1 LDGIAT
7 AVALSLFPSLD
18 YRSLEAGPYTFEQG
32 TAPLLSEGIP
42 MGGTQGLEIM
52 TRRIRGTPDQLVDMS
67 DRGSIGEM
75 RLRLAQETDG
85 SVRLD
90 QFELESALLSIRVRP
105 EMGDQLDFGMF
116 AGQHNQSLFVRDGG
130 RGQFMVYSPQTM
142 TLLGLSRSDMGS
154 EKLKYYAEIGTG
166 LGLDGILRV
175 AGPFTLQ
182 ARAEIEGTA
191 RRRRERTD
199 VDYVVRESE
208 GNTLHHSTRQEV
220 VAEAE
225 LGVGYMRDRKA
236 YSVVAWGQHVTQ
248 WEPWDEGGQD
258 GIDRAYFAVGA
269 KLSGRFYKNEA
280 PQRGPDIREMELEEL
295 LEAIRAQ
302 EDEATEGPAVGP
314 EPEPEPEL
322 ILPMEVHWSEVSFSE
337 QVMPIWPAGTPD
349 EFECSVQLYVDTTG
363 VPFLVEAEDCPTPL
377 IDSSVT
383 AAELWRI
390 APILKEGETV
400 SARFVYTL
408 TTDEVEVEQAID
420 AEAEP
425 QPAQSE

>member
-1 LDGIAT
+1 MDGIAT
-7 AVALSLFPSLD
+7 ALALSLFPSLD
-18 YRSLEAGPYTFEQG
+18 YRSIEAGLYTFEQG
-32 TAPLLSEGIP
+32 RAPLLSEGLP

-52 TRRIRGTPDQLVDMS
+52 TRRVRGTPDQLVDRS

-75 RLRLAQETDG
+75 RVRLAQNADG
-85 SVRLD
+85 TARLD
-90 QFELESALLSIRVRP
+90 QFELENALLSIRVRP
-105 EMGDQLDFGMF
+105 EMGDQIDFGLF
-116 AGQHNQSLFVRDGG
+116 AGQHNQTLFVRDGG

-154 EKLKYYAEIGTG
+154 DNLKYYAEVGSG

-182 ARAEIEGTA
+182 GRAEIEGTA
-191 RRRRERTD
+191 RRRRERTE
-199 VDYVVRESE
+199 VDYAVR
-208 GNTLHHSTRQEV
+208 GGGTTLHHSTRQEV

-225 LGVGYMRDRKA
+225 LGVGYVRDRKA
-236 YSVVAWGQHVTQ
+236 YSLVAWGQHVTQ

-258 GIDRAYFAVGA
+258 GLDRAYFAVGA
-269 KLSGRFYKNEA
+269 KLSGRFYKDQA
-280 PQRGPDIREMELEEL
+280 PDRGPDIRELELEEL
-295 LEAIRAQ
+295 LQAIRDIDRDV
-302 EDEATEGPAVGP
+302 ELEPVEPVS
-314 EPEPEPEL
+314 EPESKV
-322 ILPMEVHWSEVSFSE
+322 ILPMEVHWSEVSFAE
-337 QVMPIWPAGTPD
+337 QVMPVWPAGTPE
-349 EFECSVQLYVDTTG
+349 EFECSVQLYVDPTG
-363 VPFLVEAEDCPTPL
+363 VPFLVQAEECPTPL
-377 IDSSVT
+377 IESSLT

-408 TTDEVEVEQAID
+408 TTDEVQVEQAID

>member
-7 AVALSLFPSLD
+7 ALALSLFPSLD
-18 YRSLEAGPYTFEQG
+18 YRSIEAGLYTFEQG
-32 TAPLLSEGIP
+32 RAPLLSEGLP

-52 TRRIRGTPDQLVDMS
+52 TRRVRGTPDQLVDRS

-75 RLRLAQETDG
+75 RVRLAQNADG
-85 SVRLD
+85 TARLD
-90 QFELESALLSIRVRP
+90 QFELENALLSIRVRP
-105 EMGDQLDFGMF
+105 EMGDQIDFGLF
-116 AGQHNQSLFVRDGG
+116 AGQHNQTLFVRDGG

-154 EKLKYYAEIGTG
+154 DNLKYYAEVGSG

-182 ARAEIEGTA
+182 GRAEIEGTA
-191 RRRRERTD
+191 RRRRERTE
-199 VDYVVRESE
+199 VDYTVR
-208 GNTLHHSTRQEV
+208 GGGTTLHHSTRQEV

-225 LGVGYMRDRKA
+225 LGVGYVRDRKA
-236 YSVVAWGQHVTQ
+236 YSLVAWGQHVTQ

-258 GIDRAYFAVGA
+258 GLDRAYFAVGA
-269 KLSGRFYKNEA
+269 KLSGRFYKDEA
-280 PQRGPDIREMELEEL
+280 PDRGPDIRELELEEL
-295 LEAIRAQ
+295 LQAIRDIDRDVEQ
-302 EDEATEGPAVGP
+302 EPVEPVS
-314 EPEPEPEL
+314 EPESKV
-322 ILPMEVHWSEVSFSE
+322 ILPMEVHWSEVSFVE
-337 QVMPIWPAGTPD
+337 QVMPVWPAGTPE
-349 EFECSVQLYVDTTG
+349 EFECSVQLYVDPTG
-363 VPFLVEAEDCPTPL
+363 VPFLVQAEECPTPL
-377 IDSSVT
+377 IESSLT

-390 APILKEGETV
+390 APILQEGETV

-408 TTDEVEVEQAID
+408 TTDEVQVEQAID

>member
-1 LDGIAT
+1 MDGIAT
-7 AVALSLFPSLD
+7 ALALSLFPSLD
-18 YRSLEAGPYTFEQG
+18 YRSIEAGLYTFEQG
-32 TAPLLSEGIP
+32 RAPLLSEGLP

-52 TRRIRGTPDQLVDMS
+52 TRRVRGTPDQLVDRS

-75 RLRLAQETDG
+75 RVRLAQNADG
-85 SVRLD
+85 TARLD
-90 QFELESALLSIRVRP
+90 QFELENALLSIRVRP
-105 EMGDQLDFGMF
+105 EMGDQIDFGLF
-116 AGQHNQSLFVRDGG
+116 AGQHNQTLFVRDGG

-154 EKLKYYAEIGTG
+154 DNLKYYAEVGSG

-182 ARAEIEGTA
+182 GRAEIEGTA
-191 RRRRERTD
+191 RRRRERTE
-199 VDYVVRESE
+199 VDYTVR
-208 GNTLHHSTRQEV
+208 GGGTTLHHSTRQEV

-225 LGVGYMRDRKA
+225 LGVGYVRDRKA
-236 YSVVAWGQHVTQ
+236 YSLVAWGQHVTQ

-258 GIDRAYFAVGA
+258 GLDRAYFAVGA
-269 KLSGRFYKNEA
+269 KLSGRFYKDQA
-280 PQRGPDIREMELEEL
+280 PDRGPDIRELELEEL
-295 LEAIRAQ
+295 LQAIRDIDRDV
-302 EDEATEGPAVGP
+302 ELEPVEPVS
-314 EPEPEPEL
+314 EPESKV
-322 ILPMEVHWSEVSFSE
+322 ILPMEVHWSEVSFAE
-337 QVMPIWPAGTPD
+337 QVMPVWPAGTPE
-349 EFECSVQLYVDTTG
+349 EFECSVQLYVDPTG
-363 VPFLVEAEDCPTPL
+363 VPFLVQAEECPTPL
-377 IDSSVT
+377 IESSLT

-408 TTDEVEVEQAID
+408 TTDEVQVEQAID

>member
-1 LDGIAT
+1 MDGIAT

-18 YRSLEAGPYTFEQG
+18 YRSIEAGPYAFEQAA
-32 TAPLLSEGIP
+32 APLLSEGLP
-42 MGGTQGLEIM
+42 MGGAQGLEIM
-52 TRRIRGTPDQLVDMS
+52 TRRVRGTPDQLVDRS
-67 DRGSIGEM
+67 DRGSIGEL
-75 RLRLAQETDG
+75 RLRLAQNADG
-85 SVRLD
+85 TVRLD
-90 QFELESALLSIRVRP
+90 QFEMENFLLSIRVRP
-105 EMGDQLDFGMF
+105 EMGDDLDLGMF
-116 AGQHNQSLFVRDGG
+116 AGQHNQIMYVRDGG
-130 RGQFMVYSPQTM
+130 RGQFMVYSPQTL

-154 EKLKYYAEIGTG
+154 DNLKYYAEVGTG

-182 ARAEIEGTA
+182 GRAEIEGTA
-191 RRRRERTD
+191 RRRRERTE
-199 VDYVVRESE
+199 VDYAVR
-208 GNTLHHSTRQEV
+208 GGGDTLHHSTRQEV

-236 YSVVAWGQHVTQ
+236 YSLVAWGQHVTQ
-248 WEPWDEGGQD
+248 WEPWDDGGQD
-258 GIDRAYFAVGA
+258 GVDRAYFAVGA
-269 KLSGRFYKNEA
+269 KLSGRFYKNES

-295 LEAIRAQ
+295 LEAIRDQ
-302 EDEATEGPAVGP
+302 EQDSEQVPVGP

-322 ILPMEVHWSEVSFSE
+322 MLPMEVHWSEVSFVE
-337 QVMPIWPAGTPD
+337 QAMPVWPAGTPD

-377 IDSSVT
+377 VESSLT

-400 SARFVYTL
+400 SARFIYTL